1 MFRQQSDS
9 ELVTKKLNMKL
20 VKEVLENTCLS
31 WVTWLQRKKG
41 SRLNWYSFCSYYF
54 WDSVVIIMQKTKT
67 KFTTILKTLTFHP
80 QREIEISSNTSLF
93 FLKVDSTIMI
103 PSTGSKSFRTTT
115 VNKFV
120 EWLSKGNI
128 QYTHL
133 KILEVIIYYSTLNY

>member
-31 WVTWLQRKKG
+31 WVAWLQRKKG

-80 QREIEISSNTSLF
+80 QREIVL
-93 FLKVDSTIMI
+93 
-103 PSTGSKSFRTTT
+103 
-115 VNKFV
+115 
-120 EWLSKGNI
+120 
-128 QYTHL
+128 
-133 KILEVIIYYSTLNY
+133 IL